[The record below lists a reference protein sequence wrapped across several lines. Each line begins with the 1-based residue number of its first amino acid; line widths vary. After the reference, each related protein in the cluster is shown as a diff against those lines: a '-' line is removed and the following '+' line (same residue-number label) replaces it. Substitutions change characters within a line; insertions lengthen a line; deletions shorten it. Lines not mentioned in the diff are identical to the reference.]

1 MRKRAR
7 MIERVLEL
15 SKSVIS
21 VCFSDSTHRRKEA
34 VDLKQKLTYA
44 FRRPPD
50 DEWMLAV
57 DSH

>member
-1 MRKRAR
+1 